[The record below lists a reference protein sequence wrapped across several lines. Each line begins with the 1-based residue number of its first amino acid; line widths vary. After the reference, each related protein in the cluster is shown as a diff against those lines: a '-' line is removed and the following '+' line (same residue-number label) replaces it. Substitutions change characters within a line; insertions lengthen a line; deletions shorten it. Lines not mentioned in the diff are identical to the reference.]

1 MRKKK
6 DVSDASA
13 RASVAVNKTVET
25 LPKIQGAVCAQWRVY
40 EGKRLG
46 PYYFLF
52 WREGGKLRK
61 RYVKR
66 ADVAAT
72 IAACAA
78 YREEQREQRTS
89 HTELMRWIRGYNQT
103 CKEMERWIQ
112 NAR

>member
-1 MRKKK
+1 MAKKK
-6 DVSDASA
+6 DVTATER
-13 RASVAVNKTVET
+13 RAAAVNKMDET
-25 LPKIQGAVCAQWRVY
+25 LPKIRGTVCAQWRVY
-40 EGKRLG
+40 KGKRLG

-52 WREGGKLRK
+52 WREDGKLRK

-78 YREEQREQRTS
+78 YREEKREQRTS
-89 HTELMRWIRGYNQT
+89 HAELMRWIRGYNRT

-112 NAR
+112 ETR